1 MNNKMNKELMKSQLI
16 RDKEFLKSLYEGS
29 NPLKNR
35 RVLNSAN
42 DLQLDTV
49 LKYLHFVSNGHIKK
63 KKENFENISK
73 EKKLKTIKENVET
86 KKKISTLLKSD
97 RSAKLKF
104 LNKLCKV
111 YSSLFYILFNEN

>member
-49 LKYLHFVSNGHIKK
+49 LKYLHFVSNRHIKI